1 MNLMSSTR
9 AAESTDFDRAA
20 ILGRIEHVLAEKV
33 RPDLSTD
40 GGDIELVGID
50 SDRIVQVRL
59 TGACQGCSASVVT
72 LSMRVES
79 ILKAEIPE
87 IRFVEAVL

>member
-1 MNLMSSTR
+1 MNSISEIG
-9 AAESTDFDRAA
+9 AAESIDFDRAA
-20 ILGRIEHVLAEKV
+20 ILDRIERILTEKV
-33 RPDLSTD
+33 RPDLRED

-50 SDRIVQVRL
+50 RDRIVQVRL

-79 ILKAEIPE
+79 ILKAEIRE